1 MFFLLECI
9 LIDIMSEQYFYNL
22 FALLQHFIM
31 NIPEELK
38 DVEFARKFVSKF
50 YKEHSWELQFKDVK
64 LARKFYMEV
73 TWRTSIPGC

>member
-50 YKEHSWELQFKDVK
+50 YKEHS
-64 LARKFYMEV
+64 
-73 TWRTSIPGC
+73 